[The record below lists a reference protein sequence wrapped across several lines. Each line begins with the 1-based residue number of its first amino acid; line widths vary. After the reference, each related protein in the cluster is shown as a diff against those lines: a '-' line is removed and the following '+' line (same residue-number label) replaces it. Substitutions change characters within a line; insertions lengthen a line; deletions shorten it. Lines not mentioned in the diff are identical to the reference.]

1 MQGRSKR
8 QQESNEKLAAVSILL
23 LLSCLAIVIMYKLMG
38 WPL

>member
-8 QQESNEKLAAVSILL
+8 QQENNEKLAAVSTLL
-23 LLSCLAIVIMYKLMG
+23 LLSCVALVLICKLIG